1 MKSLFLCAVILTVAT
16 MYSCGNASKKMDVQE
31 QSSAQAVSTEARL
44 QPVLSS
50 GVYEGTFPC
59 ADCEGIQTTLTI
71 HSDSTY
77 TLRSVYLGAKD
88 GVFETS
94 GVYHMPNATL
104 IELVT
109 PSSGEKTYY
118 KVLSE
123 GLMLSDESGTVNQG
137 ELAAYY
143 ILKKK

>member
-1 MKSLFLCAVILTVAT
+1 MKSSFLCAVILTAAT
-16 MYSCGNASKKMDVQE
+16 VSSCGNAAKKTDVQE
-31 QSSAQAVSTEARL
+31 QSAQAVSTEAQL

-50 GVYEGTFPC
+50 GVYEGTLPC
-59 ADCEGIQTTLTI
+59 ADCEGIQTMLTI
-71 HSDSTY
+71 NSDSTY
-77 TLRSVYLGAKD
+77 TLRSEYLGAKD

-137 ELAAYY
+137 ELAAHY